1 VSDPITYAQAFQQG
15 VREEMERDSSIIVLG
30 TDLYE
35 RGGHFGQL
43 KGLGAQ
49 FGEARVRDTPISE
62 AAMVAAGVG
71 AALNGLRPIV
81 DLNFIDFAF
90 GAMDEIANQAA
101 KMRFLFDVPLPLVIR
116 GSAGVAFY
124 AAQHNNSFEA
134 WFAHLPGLLVA
145 APATPSDTRGLIRS
159 ALRGDDPVIFLMHK
173 RLSGLRGDAGPED
186 HVVPF
191 GRAEI
196 VRDGADVTLV
206 AYSAMVSRARAAADV
221 LAGDGIEAD
230 VIDLRTLV
238 PLDLDLVVGS
248 VRRTGRAVIVTEGPR
263 FAGFGAE
270 VAAAV
275 QEEAFD
281 YLDAP
286 VVRVGG
292 AHTPIGHSPALIDA
306 SIPQAEDIGSAVKA
320 LLSR

>member
-1 VSDPITYAQAFQQG
+1 MSDAITYAQAFQQG
-15 VREEMERDSSIIVLG
+15 VREEMERDATIIALG

-81 DLNFIDFAF
+81 DLNFMDFAF

-101 KMRFLFDVPLPLVIR
+101 KMRFLLDVPLPLVIR
-116 GSAGVAFY
+116 GSTGVAFY
-124 AAQHNNSFEA
+124 AAQHNNTFEA
-134 WFAHLPGLLVA
+134 WFAGLPGLLVA
-145 APATPSDTRGLIRS
+145 VPSTPADARGLIKS
-159 ALRGDDPVIFLMHK
+159 ALRGADPVMFLMHK
-173 RLSGLRGDAGPED
+173 RLIGLRGDPGPDD

-191 GRAEI
+191 GQAEI
-196 VRDGADVTLV
+196 VRPGMQITLV
-206 AYSAMVSRARAAADV
+206 AWSAMVGRARAAADA
-221 LAGDGIEAD
+221 LAGEGIDAE

-238 PLDLDLVVGS
+238 PLDMDTVVES
-248 VRRTGRAVIVTEGPR
+248 VRRTGRAIVVTEGPR

-270 VAAAV
+270 VAASV

-286 VVRVGG
+286 VGRVGG

-306 SIPQAEDIGSAVKA
+306 SVPQVEDIAAAVRA
-320 LLSR
+320 LLAR